1 MKINFGHFLAKR
13 AQLSPRLEAT
23 VEPSAGGRRLN
34 FRELNVRCNQ
44 VANALRTTGAAVGD
58 RVGL

>member
-1 MKINFGHFLAKR
+1 MHIPVEPVVTINFGQFLAKR

-34 FRELNVRCNQ
+34 FRELNERCNR
-44 VANALRTTGAAVGD
+44 VANALRAA
-58 RVGL
+58 